1 MSVEVINAIR
11 QLHQRLSEARRK
23 GRFIGCVPTM
33 GALHAGHG
41 VLMERARV
49 SSDIVVVTIF
59 VNPLQFDRRDDY
71 ERYAR
76 TFEADCQF
84 CAGHGVDIVFAPSA
98 EEMYPEPMATFVDVP
113 DFAQHLCGAFR
124 PGHFRGVATVVSKLF
139 NIVQPDAA
147 YFGEKDAQ
155 QLALIQRMTRD
166 LNFPVEIVPVPTV
179 REHDGLALSSRNQRL
194 TADERK
200 AAPILFQAL
209 SEGRRLIERG
219 ERQPAKVKAAALA
232 VIGQEPLVRVEY
244 FEAVDER
251 MQPVTEIQDDVRLAA
266 AAWLGSTRLIDN
278 VLCRVA

>member
-1 MSVEVINAIR
+1 ME
-11 QLHQRLSEARRK
+11 QAR
-23 GRFIGCVPTM
+23 
-33 GALHAGHG
+33 AA
-41 VLMERARV
+41 
-49 SSDIVVVTIF
+49 SDVVVATIF

-98 EEMYPEPMATFVDVP
+98 EEMYPEPMATYVEAP
-113 DFAQHLCGAFR
+113 EITQYLCGAFR

-139 NIVQPDAA
+139 NIVQPDTA

-155 QLALIQRMTRD
+155 QLALIQRMVRD
-166 LNFPVEIVPVPTV
+166 LNFPIEIVPVATV

-194 TADERK
+194 TSDERK
-200 AAPILFQAL
+200 AAPILFEAL
-209 SEGRRLIERG
+209 SESKRLILSG
-219 ERQPAKVKAAALA
+219 ERQVAKVKQAALA
-232 VIGQEPLVRVEY
+232 VIGREPLVKVEY
-244 FEAVDER
+244 FEAADEQ
-251 MQPVTEIQDDVRLAA
+251 MQPVGEIQDEVRLLV